1 MEPYYKWNKECSKIF
16 YQDKKCRLLFSTML
30 MMPTLELS
38 QEQTYV
44 TYEHMWLAMR
54 V

>member
-1 MEPYYKWNKECSKIF
+1 MFNIF
-16 YQDKKCRLLFSTML
+16 YQDKKYRLLSSSML

-44 TYEHMWLAMR
+44 TYEHMWLAMH

>member
-1 MEPYYKWNKECSKIF
+1 MFNIF
-16 YQDKKCRLLFSTML
+16 YQDKKYRLLSSAML

-44 TYEHMWLAMR
+44 TFEHMWLAMC